1 MTDLEPAN
9 SSWLEDSSFGR
20 LIGALVSPG
29 KTFQSI
35 AARPTWWAAL
45 AVLLIATTAISVLV
59 NQRMDPDDLRHS
71 IQQRME
77 KSRGGQA
84 SPEEVER
91 GVEMA
96 TKVSSVT
103 RWLVPLFVGVVYLII
118 AALFFAAF
126 RFFAGSSIPYWTSFS
141 VALHA
146 YLPGVVAVLL
156 TLPLILSRKSI
167 TVKEAQGGGILA
179 SNLGAFAPESLAPPV
194 RTLLS
199 SVDFFSI
206 WTVCLL
212 IIGYRL
218 AAKVS
223 TATAATV
230 VLVLWGL
237 YIVLR
242 VVMAA
247 LFGG

>member
-1 MTDLEPAN
+1 MAA
-9 SSWLEDSSFGR
+9 LEDSSVGR

-35 AARPTWWAAL
+35 AARPTWGAAL
-45 AVLLIATTAISVLV
+45 VVLLIATTAVGVLV
-59 NQRMDPDDLRHS
+59 NQRMDKDDMRQS

-103 RWLVPLFVGVVYLII
+103 RWLIPLFVAVVYLII
-118 AALFFAAF
+118 AALFYAAF
-126 RFFAGSSIPYWTSFS
+126 RFFAGSSIPYRTSFS

-146 YLPGVVAVLL
+146 FLPGVVAALI

-167 TVKEAQGGGILA
+167 TMKEAQGGGILA
-179 SNLGAFAPESLAPPV
+179 SNLGAFAPESLGPAA

-212 IIGYRL
+212 IVGYRV

-223 TATAATV
+223 TAAATTVVV
-230 VLVLWGL
+230 VLWAL
-237 YIVLR
+237 YIAFR
-242 VVMAA
+242 VGTAA
-247 LFGG
+247 LFG